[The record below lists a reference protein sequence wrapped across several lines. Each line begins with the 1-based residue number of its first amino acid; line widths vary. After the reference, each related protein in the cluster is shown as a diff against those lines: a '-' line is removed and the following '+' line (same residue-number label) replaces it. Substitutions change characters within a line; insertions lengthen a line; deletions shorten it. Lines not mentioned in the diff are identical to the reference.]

1 MKKPLRQIRLPLLTM
16 LLLLLGGTAA
26 YMHLEG
32 WPMLDSLYNTV
43 IILSTV
49 GMGLSRMRDLSP
61 GGEIF
66 TIFLILFGVTTIAWA
81 VENVV
86 EISFSEDL
94 RARYRRRQMEAR
106 IRKMKDHYIVCGY
119 GRMGHQIVAEF
130 RARSIPFVVIESRPD
145 SVTQLEGEGV
155 ACIVGDA
162 TEEET
167 LSAAGVEHAKGLVT
181 VVSTDADN
189 LFIVLTAKQM
199 NSNLYVVT
207 RCADESSRQKMER
220 AGADRVV
227 SPYVMGGRRM
237 VTALLPPTVVD
248 FIDTLLHS
256 QDIDLEIGEFYVRD
270 DSEFL
275 GKTIAESRIHKETGA
290 FIIAVKTSKG
300 GFLPTPAANTPIEEG
315 STLIAVGTV
324 EQLEGLAKLVA
335 PAITTT

>member
-1 MKKPLRQIRLPLLTM
+1 MKTPLRQIRLPLLTM
-16 LLLLLGGTAA
+16 ALLLLGGTAA
-26 YMHLEG
+26 YMHIEG
-32 WPMLDSLYNTV
+32 WRVIDALYMTV

-49 GMGLSRMRDLSP
+49 GMGLAGMRELSP

-86 EISFSEDL
+86 EIAFSHDL
-94 RARYRRRQMEAR
+94 RAQFRRRQMEAR
-106 IRKMKDHYIVCGY
+106 IRKMRDHYIVCGY

-130 RARSIPFVVIESRPD
+130 QARKIPFVVIES
-145 SVTQLEGEGV
+145 VAEVAAQLETDGI
-155 ACIVGDA
+155 ACIAGNA
-162 TEEET
+162 TEEES
-167 LSAAGVEHAKGLVT
+167 LRAAGVEHAKGLVT
-181 VVSTDADN
+181 VVTTDADN

-199 NSNLYVVT
+199 NPKLYAVT
-207 RCADESSRQKMER
+207 RCADESSHAKLKR

-237 VTALLPPTVVD
+237 VTALLHPTVVD

-256 QDIDLEIGEFYVRD
+256 QDIDLEIGEFHVTD

-300 GFLPTPAANTPIEEG
+300 GFVPTPAGSTPIEKG
-315 STLIAVGTV
+315 STLIAVGTM
-324 EQLEGLAKLVA
+324 EQLENLARMVV
-335 PAITTT
+335 PERETT